1 MFEIR
6 RERKPTNP
14 FGPTAPAP
22 YSSNRG
28 DGLNV
33 HGISATVPGQGLKKY
48 VLFKGKRCLCSWREK
63 TCIPTRA
70 FWGSWLKLGAFGRK
84 YGFWVFWGGGRQT
97 NIEYKKRWTKKGNTK
112 PVFFPTLHSW
122 RVLHNQCMM
131 PTGMNDSTKFPFVA
145 FRRQEKEFYKQAA
158 TPTDSRCASSEVES
172 VFWKTFRSVL
182 STLFLMLFSLIFW
195 YPLFSLFLH
204 YNLLKAGCGAMQAL
218 REMAPE
224 RGGYSF
230 RTLAIPFSYII
241 HWNA

>member
-1 MFEIR
+1 MYFNQGFLRFEVEAWRIR
-6 RERKPTNP
+6 
-14 FGPTAPAP
+14 
-22 YSSNRG
+22 
-28 DGLNV
+28 
-33 HGISATVPGQGLKKY
+33 KKIR
-48 VLFKGKRCLCSWREK
+48 L
-63 TCIPTRA
+63 
-70 FWGSWLKLGAFGRK
+70 FWGW
-84 YGFWVFWGGGRQT
+84 GGRQT

-145 FRRQEKEFYKQAA
+145 FRRQEKEFYQQAA
-158 TPTDSRCASSEVES
+158 TPTDSRCASSEVERFFKKHS
-172 VFWKTFRSVL
+172 DQFCQLYFWCF
-182 STLFLMLFSLIFW
+182 FLWFSDILRFPI
-195 YPLFSLFLH
+195 LH

-230 RTLAIPFSYII
+230 GTLAIPFSYII